1 MLAMKKTIVYLFF
14 GILLSNASCLLAQG
28 MPSEE
33 PTAEEKFEDAFF
45 ESLKQKGIEN
55 YDKAIVSLEKCLEL
69 EPNNTA
75 ALFEMG
81 KNSMFQKDYKKAY
94 DSFEKAAIIEPKNK
108 WFLNGMYDVCYQTQ
122 DFDQAVLLV
131 EKLIALDKSYRED
144 LVSLYMKTQQYD
156 KALTLINLLNDE
168 VGKSEKRTLIKA
180 QILTKP
186 EFQSAERT
194 NLLDQI
200 KKYPKEESNYVALIS
215 LYNNNNQEK
224 EALEL
229 TKKLETE
236 FPNSDWAQVNLFK
249 TNLDN
254 NDGDKAVIAM
264 NKVLGNPKIDAK
276 IRHRIFNEFLIFTGK
291 NPKYIADLDH
301 AIGYFNDDKEVK
313 VAKEL
318 GKFYQTKKDWDAAI
332 KYYEMDAK
340 ISPNAIETTLFLL
353 ECYSQ
358 KLQFD
363 VVNQKANVM
372 MELYP
377 LQPEFY
383 YYSGLA
389 NNQLK
394 NFKKA
399 KEVLETGID
408 YLVDNIDL
416 EINFNIQLGEAYS
429 GLGDVNKKESYFL
442 KADKLLKQKK

>member
-1 MLAMKKTIVYLFF
+1 
-14 GILLSNASCLLAQG
+14 
-28 MPSEE
+28 
-33 PTAEEKFEDAFF
+33 
-45 ESLKQKGIEN
+45 
-55 YDKAIVSLEKCLEL
+55 
-69 EPNNTA
+69 
-75 ALFEMG
+75 
-81 KNSMFQKDYKKAY
+81 
-94 DSFEKAAIIEPKNK
+94 
-108 WFLNGMYDVCYQTQ
+108 
-122 DFDQAVLLV
+122 
-131 EKLIALDKSYRED
+131 
-144 LVSLYMKTQQYD
+144 
-156 KALTLINLLNDE
+156 
-168 VGKSEKRTLIKA
+168 
-180 QILTKP
+180 
-186 EFQSAERT
+186 
-194 NLLDQI
+194 
-200 KKYPKEESNYVALIS
+200 
-215 LYNNNNQEK
+215 
-224 EALEL
+224 
-229 TKKLETE
+229 
-236 FPNSDWAQVNLFK
+236 LFK

-264 NKVLGNPKIDAK
+264 NKVLGNAKIDAK
-276 IRHRIFNEFLIFTGK
+276 IKHRIFNEFLLFTGK

-340 ISPNAIETTLFLL
+340 ISPNAIETTLLLL

-358 KLQFD
+358 KFQFD

-408 YLVDNIDL
+408 YLVDNTDL

-429 GLGDVNKKESYFL
+429 GLGDVSKKEIYFL